1 VAGLSYL
8 DVLRLSG
15 DVFLGGLLTVNE
27 TGLPTEFIYS
37 EPVRPS
43 KLQVSLYGST
53 LGRYLM
59 LDVVGKGLVDA
70 SQSRGMPVVVAQG
83 DMLPLATRVKRP
95 VCHLR
100 QSAMRPL
107 EQTGQVMEQT
117 ADEVLVQLTDVSSPW
132 HLRFYDRQNFPVEQ
146 HMPALLECAK
156 RFDLLEPLTRVK
168 RTLETLKG
176 GSEVEQ

>member
-1 VAGLSYL
+1 MPGLSYL
-8 DVLRLSG
+8 DVLRLTG

-43 KLQVSLYGST
+43 KLQLSLYGST

-70 SQSRGMPVVVAQG
+70 SQSRAVPVIVAQG

-107 EQTGQVMEQT
+107 EQSGQVMEQA
-117 ADEVLVQLTDVSSPW
+117 ADEVLVQLGEVASPF
-132 HLRFYDRQNFPVEQ
+132 HLRYYDRASFPLEKEL
-146 HMPALLECAK
+146 PNLLECVK
-156 RFDLLEPLTRVK
+156 RFDVLEPFGRVK
-168 RTLETLKG
+168 KTLEQLRG
-176 GSEVEQ
+176 GLEEE

>member
-1 VAGLSYL
+1 VAGISYL
-8 DVLRLSG
+8 DVLRLTG

-43 KLQVSLYGST
+43 KLQISLYGST

-70 SQSRGMPVVVAQG
+70 SQGRGLPVVVAQG

-95 VCHLR
+95 LCHLR

-107 EQTGQVMEQT
+107 EQEGQLLEQT
-117 ADEVLVQLTDVSSPW
+117 ADEVLVQLTDVASPW
-132 HLRFYDRQNFPVEQ
+132 HLRFFDRQSFPVEQ
-146 HMPALLECAK
+146 HLPNLMECAR
-156 RFDLLEPLTRVK
+156 RFDLLEPLQRVK

-176 GSEVEQ
+176 GTEAAE